1 METYSTLVKFF
12 QDGGVFMYPI
22 TLVLAAG
29 LAVAIERFVYLS
41 RSRSRNRKLWDQLL
55 PLLKSG
61 NYQQV
66 LGITANSDTAIGK
79 ILSYGLNRLKGAR
92 RREDIEAAME
102 EGLMEVIPRLERR
115 THYLA
120 TLANVVT
127 LMGLLGT
134 IIGLIK
140 AFTAVAN
147 VDPATK
153 AELLSAS
160 ISIAMNATAF
170 GLIVA
175 IPFLL
180 IYACVQ
186 ARTAEIIT
194 SLEVASVKFLNLVIE
209 RVKSD
214 AA

>member
-1 METYSTLVKFF
+1 MNTYTTLVKFF

-29 LAVAIERFVYLS
+29 LAVAIERFIYLS
-41 RSRSRNRKLWDQLL
+41 RSRSRNRKLWDEVL

-61 NYQQV
+61 KYQQV
-66 LGITANSDTAIGK
+66 MGITANSDTAIGK
-79 ILSYGLNRLKGAR
+79 ILNYGINRVKTAR

-170 GLIVA
+170 GLVVA

-180 IYACVQ
+180 IYAFLQ
-186 ARTAEIIT
+186 ARTTEIVT
-194 SLEVASVKFLNLVIE
+194 SLETASVKFLNLVE
-209 RVKSD
+209 RKGD

>member
-1 METYSTLVKFF
+1 MDTYSTVVKFF

-22 TLVLAAG
+22 ALVLAAG

-41 RSRSRNRKLWDQLL
+41 RARTRNRKLWDELL

-61 NYQQV
+61 KYQQV
-66 LGITANSDTAIGK
+66 MGIAANSDTAIGK
-79 ILSYGLNRLKGAR
+79 MLHYGINRVKVAH

-180 IYACVQ
+180 IYAFLQ
-186 ARTAEIIT
+186 ARTTEIVA
-194 SLEVASVKFLNLVIE
+194 SLEVAAVKFLNLVD
-209 RVKSD
+209 RPKSD

>member
-1 METYSTLVKFF
+1 MTYYTTLVKFF

-29 LAVAIERFVYLS
+29 LAVAIERFIYLS
-41 RSRSRNRKLWDQLL
+41 RSRSRNRKLWDEVL

-61 NYQQV
+61 KYQQV
-66 LGITANSDTAIGK
+66 MGITANSDTAIGK
-79 ILSYGLNRLKGAR
+79 ILNYGINRVKTAR

-170 GLIVA
+170 GLVVA

-180 IYACVQ
+180 IYAFLQ
-186 ARTAEIIT
+186 ARTTEIIT
-194 SLEVASVKFLNLVIE
+194 SLETASVKFLNLVE
-209 RVKSD
+209 RKSD

>member
-1 METYSTLVKFF
+1 MSIYNILVKFF

-41 RSRSRNRKLWDQLL
+41 RSRTRNRKLWDELI

-61 NYQQV
+61 KYQQV
-66 LGITANSDTAIGK
+66 MGITANSDTAIGK
-79 ILSYGLNRLKGAR
+79 IINYGINRVKTAR
-92 RREDIEAAME
+92 RREDIEVAME

-160 ISIAMNATAF
+160 ISIAMNATAY
-170 GLIVA
+170 GLVVA

-180 IYACVQ
+180 IYAFLQ
-186 ARTAEIIT
+186 ARTTEIVT
-194 SLEVASVKFLNLVIE
+194 SLEAASLKFLNLVD
-209 RVKSD
+209 RPKDD